1 MVLRLNATRPWI
13 SRSGPRAQRQTT
25 LVFRLSRPAIV
36 ELVVTRIAPDCRLVG
51 KFRVAGRAG
60 LNRVRFRGRIG
71 RRVLRA
77 GTYRVTARTLRS
89 RGAPVKTRLVIVG
102 QPNPQPGEIAVAR
115 ASNTCAAVNRT
126 ESSAAAVSAGPG
138 AGTDSPS
145 SGGDSESTLARAGG
159 VLGVQFTKAVEL
171 AQKVPPFVFILL
183 GLAIALLG
191 LAAIPRQAAPNLRV
205 QALLAYHRELIAL
218 GGTITL
224 IGAAL
229 TYVVW

>member
-1 MVLRLNATRPWI
+1 MVLRLEVARPWI
-13 SRSGPRAQRQTT
+13 SRSGPKAQRQTT
-25 LVFRLSRPAIV
+25 LVFRLSRPGIV
-36 ELVVTRIAPDCRLVG
+36 ELVVTRIAPDCRVVG

-89 RGAPVKTRLVIVG
+89 RGAPVRTRLVIVG

-115 ASNTCAAVNRT
+115 ASNTCAAVDS
-126 ESSAAAVSAGPG
+126 ESSSAVVAAGPG
-138 AGTDSPS
+138 AGVEPPS
-145 SGGDSESTLARAGG
+145 SGGSESTLARVGG

-171 AQKVPPFVFILL
+171 AQAVPPFLFILL

-191 LAAIPRQAAPNLRV
+191 LAAIPRQAAPNLRIE
-205 QALLAYHRELIAL
+205 ALLAYHRELIAL